1 MQKLSLENILSGM
14 ESVPYLEQYN
24 YIMKL
29 IEAICIKPI
38 KASPKNGKKPAL
50 FSQYWSLES
59 TNEYAEIEQELLYKL
74 NAEIKIDYYQK
85 HLNIYAKERLGVLL
99 LSEFLSKHSELL
111 KVKVSYNERCMQI
124 WGYEKYLAK
133 EAGKTLLK
141 HCGLDL
147 SFLNCYSTAEPF
159 SYFSLHRDTPQKLL
173 IIENKDTFFSMR
185 KALLAGKQTL
195 FGENISTLIYGAGKR
210 ILSSFQEFAISAEP
224 YMLAEG
230 NEFLY
235 FGDLDYEGIGIYEK
249 LAQLFTEQGKIVPY
263 VAAYKLML
271 AKSTQVPRLPV
282 TKEQQNKQLEGIFWH
297 FFDQK
302 TIDNM
307 QSLLQ
312 KERYIPQEI
321 LNIKDF

>member
-1 MQKLSLENILSGM
+1 
-14 ESVPYLEQYN
+14 
-24 YIMKL
+24 
-29 IEAICIKPI
+29 
-38 KASPKNGKKPAL
+38 
-50 FSQYWSLES
+50 
-59 TNEYAEIEQELLYKL
+59 
-74 NAEIKIDYYQK
+74 
-85 HLNIYAKERLGVLL
+85 
-99 LSEFLSKHSELL
+99 
-111 KVKVSYNERCMQI
+111 
-124 WGYEKYLAK
+124 
-133 EAGKTLLK
+133 
-141 HCGLDL
+141 
-147 SFLNCYSTAEPF
+147 
-159 SYFSLHRDTPQKLL
+159 
-173 IIENKDTFFSMR
+173 MR